1 MGIFITAFYFY
12 VANLLHNGNNYIF
25 NLKWCHNQGAKR
37 GRFSAPRLT
46 PPRRK
51 FSLPRLEKTVP
62 CPASSRFA
70 TPCSSKTLFYLTMCF
85 CSLHTT

>member
-51 FSLPRLEKTVP
+51 FSLPRLEKSVP
-62 CPASSRFA
+62 CPASSRLVLQKQF
-70 TPCSSKTLFYLTMCF
+70 FYLTMRF
-85 CSLHTT
+85 SSLHTA